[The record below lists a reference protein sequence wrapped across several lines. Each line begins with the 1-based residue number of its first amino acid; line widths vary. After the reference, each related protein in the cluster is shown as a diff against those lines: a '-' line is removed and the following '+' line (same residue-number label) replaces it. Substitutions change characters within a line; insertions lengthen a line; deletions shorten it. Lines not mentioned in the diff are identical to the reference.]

1 VSLKHLVKT
10 PTLRLFTALALAV
23 SLMLTAACNSPA
35 PAPSPTPTPSKSVA
49 ASIPPSP
56 ALPSSPAAPPA
67 SSPAASPKPS
77 TVTYAASPP
86 PRPSGETK
94 QVILATTTS
103 TKDSG
108 LLDVLIPIFQ
118 QKTGYV
124 VLPIAVGSGAAMAM
138 GQRGEADV
146 LLVHAPASEVT
157 FMKDGYGTNRQ
168 LIMHNDY
175 IIVGPA
181 ADPGKL
187 KGTGKAVDAFKKI
200 ADSKSV
206 FISRGDNS
214 GTNQAELAIWKA
226 ANITADGQSWYTKAN
241 TGMGA
246 TLNIASEKAAYTMTD
261 RATFLANKQN
271 LALDVLVEGDPL
283 LLNIYHVIQV
293 NQEKF
298 PVVNAAGAKAF
309 SDFMISPETQ
319 KAIGEFGVA
328 KYGAPLFFPDY
339 GKKESDLGSV

>member
-1 VSLKHLVKT
+1 MSLSHLINRKT
-10 PTLRLFTALALAV
+10 VRFLTVLT
-23 SLMLTAACNSPA
+23 LTASLLIPA
-35 PAPSPTPTPSKSVA
+35 TGCTSQPS
-49 ASIPPSP
+49 
-56 ALPSSPAAPPA
+56 APPRTA
-67 SSPAASPKPS
+67 VNTRKL
-77 TVTYAASPP
+77 
-86 PRPSGETK
+86 
-94 QVILATTTS
+94 ILSTTTS
-103 TKDSG
+103 TRDSG

-118 QKTGYV
+118 QQTDYV

-146 LLVHAPASEVT
+146 LLVHAPDSEVQ
-157 FMKDGYGTNRQ
+157 FMKDGYGINRQ

-181 ADPGKL
+181 ADPAKL
-187 KGTGKAVDAFKKI
+187 KGTATAVGTFKKI

-214 GTNQAELAIWKA
+214 GTNQAELKVWKT

-246 TLNIASEKAAYTMTD
+246 TLNIASEKTAYTMTD
-261 RATFLANKQN
+261 RATYLANKKN
-271 LALDVLVEGDPL
+271 LALDILVEGDPL

-293 NQEKF
+293 NPDKF
-298 PVVNAAGAKAF
+298 PVVNTAGAKAF
-309 SDFMISPETQ
+309 ADFMISPDTQ
-319 KAIGEFGVA
+319 KIIGQFGVD
-328 KYGAPLFFPDY
+328 KYGSPLFFPDY